1 MLNKYAILSTLGAAL
16 MLQSL
21 TTLAGPIEDQIKF
34 RQSAYSFI
42 GWNTNK
48 IKTQLDNPD
57 TFSKDEVVA
66 AANAIAAAANS
77 GLGAL
82 YGPGTDKGEGW
93 RKSRLKS
100 EFFDKPEEAKKA
112 ALQFNLEA
120 NEFAKVAGS
129 GDVGQ
134 IKAKFGKL
142 TQSCKSCHDSFRE
155 KDVK

>member
-1 MLNKYAILSTLGAAL
+1 MLLRAVLGIAFLGVAAV
-16 MLQSL
+16 SS
-21 TTLAGPIEDQIKF
+21 AGPIEDQIKF
-34 RQSAYSFI
+34 RQGAYTFI

-48 IKTQLDNPD
+48 IKAQLDNPD
-57 TFSKDEVVA
+57 SFSKEEVIA

-82 YGPGTDKGEGW
+82 YGPGTDKGEGF
-93 RKSRLKS
+93 RKTRLKS
-100 EFFDKPEEAKKA
+100 EFFEKPEEAKKV

-120 NEFAKVAGS
+120 NEFAKVAAT

-155 KDVK
+155 KEAK

>member
-1 MLNKYAILSTLGAAL
+1 MKIQAFVCAL
-16 MLQSL
+16 LMFQGL
-21 TTLAGPIEDQIKF
+21 TASAGPIEDQIKF
-34 RQSAYSFI
+34 RQSAYGFI

-48 IKTQLDNPD
+48 IKAQLDNPD
-57 TFSKDEVVA
+57 TFSKEEVIA

-93 RKSRLKS
+93 RKSRLKP
-100 EFFDKPEEAKKA
+100 EFFEKPEKAKKV

-120 NEFAKVAGS
+120 NEFAKVAGT

-155 KDVK
+155 KEAK

>member
-1 MLNKYAILSTLGAAL
+1 MERN
-16 MLQSL
+16 LQ
-21 TTLAGPIEDQIKF
+21 
-34 RQSAYSFI
+34 
-42 GWNTNK
+42 K

-57 TFSKDEVVA
+57 TLSKDEVIV
-66 AANAIAAAANS
+66 AANAIAAAANT

-82 YGPGTDKGEGW
+82 YAPSRDKGEGW
-93 RKSRLKS
+93 RKTRLKS
-100 EFFDKPEEAKKA
+100 AFFEKPEEAKKV

-120 NEFAKVAGS
+120 NEFAKVAAT

-155 KDVK
+155 KDAK